1 MEHDENEPKRGILD
15 LCVLAIE
22 REFESNL
29 DKVIDRFAEKHK
41 NSRFLLK

>member
-1 MEHDENEPKRGILD
+1 MEREKNELKRGTLG

-22 REFESNL
+22 RDIEVDL

-41 NSRFLLK
+41 HS